1 MAKRRRPGRPQSLL
15 SRATCPHCWHKFPP
29 EESLWVSS
37 HPDLDDDDVV
47 TPRGQRRFLPTR
59 LTASGHA
66 LDIKGEVCHQLA
78 CPRCH
83 LTVVRAS
90 LELDPL
96 IFSIL
101 GAPGSGKS
109 YYLAAAVWQLRRALS
124 ANFQIAFGDA
134 DPSAN
139 RMLNQYEEILFLNN
153 RRDVPVAL
161 PKTEKEGDLYESV
174 VLGGRPVL
182 FPKPFVFSVKPQP
195 DHPLSHHG
203 RSLSRAFCLYDNA
216 GEHFMP
222 GEESSNNPG
231 TQHLTVSRALLFLFD
246 PTQHHEFR
254 DICAGQSSDPQMGQ
268 DGWNFRQDRILLEA
282 ESRIRSLT
290 GLRQTEKDK
299 RPLIVVV
306 TKHDAWNS
314 LTGGKE
320 LQPDWYLRES
330 RSGRHALDLER
341 VAAMSA
347 QIRKIMQKFAP
358 EVVSAADGFSSD
370 VTYIPVSALGRGP
383 ELVDGVEKKF
393 AIRPK
398 DIKPVWAEIPLLYGL
413 HRSVPG
419 LIPSYGGSGQRKEDL
434 QTTGDEHV

>member
-1 MAKRRRPGRPQSLL
+1 MAKRRLPGRPASLL

-29 EESLWVSS
+29 EDSLWVSS

-47 TPRGQRRFLPTR
+47 TPRGQRRFLPSRMTE
-59 LTASGHA
+59 TGHA
-66 LDIKGEVCHQLA
+66 LDIKGEVCHHLA

-109 YYLAAAVWQLRRALS
+109 YYLASSIWHLRRALS
-124 ANFQIAFGDA
+124 AHFQISFGDA
-134 DPSAN
+134 DPAAN
-139 RMLNQYEEILFLNN
+139 RMLNHYEEVLFLNAQ
-153 RRDVPVAL
+153 RDKPVAL
-161 PKTEKEGDLYESV
+161 PKTEKEGDLYQSV

-195 DHPLSHHG
+195 DHPGAG
-203 RSLSRAFCLYDNA
+203 RQRALSRAFCLYDNA

-254 DICAGQSSDPQMGQ
+254 DLVAGQTTDPQMGE

-282 ESRIRSLT
+282 ESRIRALT
-290 GLRQTEKDK
+290 GLRQSEKDK
-299 RPLIVVV
+299 RPLIIVI
-306 TKHDAWNS
+306 TKHDAWSS
-314 LTGGKE
+314 LTGGNE
-320 LQPDWYLRES
+320 LQPDWFVRQS
-330 RSGRHALDLER
+330 RSGRRALDIER
-341 VAAMSA
+341 VAAMSS
-347 QIRKIMQKFAP
+347 QLRQLMLKYAP

-370 VTYIPVSALGRGP
+370 VTYLPVSALGRGP
-383 ELVDGVEKKF
+383 ERIEGDETKF
-393 AIRPK
+393 AIRPR
-398 DIKPVWAEIPLLYGL
+398 DIKPVWAEVPLLYAL
-413 HRSVPG
+413 HRTVPG
-419 LIPSYGGSGQRKEDL
+419 LIPSYRGRGGQHAAARTTEDSSA
-434 QTTGDEHV
+434 